1 MTAVHI
7 RTSKSGPRSTSGC
20 RWWPAA
26 GAALLTLLAPTA
38 AAQDGG
44 ASDVAFSVSEVDT
57 AGRLVRVPVN
67 KSVMINFS
75 APVREARMAKA
86 DIAEV
91 SAVAPRQILLT
102 GKTFGTTQLIVW
114 LNEKDQRVFDVA
126 VDIEMERLL
135 ASIRAAAPRARVKA
149 HALLDS
155 VVLTGVVGDAD
166 SAKRIMEIAS
176 IYSPKVM
183 NQMRVAGT
191 QQVMLRVTVAE
202 VNRRA
207 GRQLGFNGWMAGK
220 QFPTAFG
227 ASNLDGINPAN
238 IGAPA
243 GALAS
248 GGTNIPFLVGED
260 GIPVTARSTLTV
272 GFPEL
277 QMQVFVQALRENGL
291 LRVLAE
297 PTLVALN
304 GQEANFHAGGEYPV
318 PIPSD
323 QGIGIEYR
331 EFGIKLNF
339 TPVVVSE
346 NTIRMKV
353 MPEVSEPD
361 FTTAVTVLGTTVPG
375 LAKRKVETTVELG
388 SGQTLAIGGL
398 LSERVRAVSRS
409 VPGLGDV
416 PVIGA
421 LFRSVEYQSD
431 ESELVVLVTPEL
443 VEPLSPNQVTYVPG
457 ARHLAPNDFELFLL
471 GLVEGQSG
479 SERQALQARVNHS
492 WPVTAEE
499 QYGGNAGDDV
509 ALKLR
514 GPLGPAAGDE
524 GM

>member
-1 MTAVHI
+1 MKCILTKTRNLFMRGARLLPALAAFSLWAPAATAQESGGAGEVSF
-7 RTSKSGPRSTSGC
+7 TLSDVEKSG
-20 RWWPAA
+20 
-26 GAALLTLLAPTA
+26 
-38 AAQDGG
+38 Q
-44 ASDVAFSVSEVDT
+44 
-57 AGRLVRVPVN
+57 LVRVPVN
-67 KSVMINFS
+67 KSVMINFNT
-75 APVREARMAKA
+75 PVREARVAKA

-91 SAVAPRQILLT
+91 SAQSPRQIMLT

-114 LNEKDQRVFDVA
+114 LNEQEQRVFDVA

-135 ASIRAAAPRARVKA
+135 ASLRATAPRARIKA

-155 VVLTGVVGDAD
+155 VVLTGEVPDAD
-166 SAKRIMEIAS
+166 SARRITEIAQ
-176 IYSPKVM
+176 IYSPKVL

-207 GRQLGFNGWMAGK
+207 SRQLGFNGWMAGK

-227 ASNLDGINPAN
+227 ASNLDGINPTN

-243 GALAS
+243 GASAV
-248 GGTNIPFLVGED
+248 GGNSIPFVVGED

-304 GQEANFHAGGEYPV
+304 GQESNFLAGGEFPV
-318 PIPSD
+318 PIPND

-331 EFGIKLNF
+331 EFGVKLNF
-339 TPVVVSE
+339 TPTVVSE
-346 NTIRMKV
+346 SVIRMKV
-353 MPEVSEPD
+353 TPEVSEPD

-398 LSERVRAVSRS
+398 LSERVRAVSRA
-409 VPGLGDV
+409 VPGLGEV
-416 PVIGA
+416 PVLGA
-421 LFRSVEYQSD
+421 LFRSVEYQAD
-431 ESELVVLVTPEL
+431 ETELVVLVTPEL

-457 ARHLAPNDFELFLL
+457 ARHFAPNDFELYML
-471 GLVEGQSG
+471 GQVEGATG
-479 SERQALQARVNHS
+479 NERQSLQARVNQS
-492 WPVTAEE
+492 YPATLED
-499 QYGGNAGDDV
+499 QYGGHEGDDV
-509 ALKLR
+509 ALRLR
-514 GPLGPAAGDE
+514 GPLGPASGDE